1 MPTPLFA
8 AETPAF
14 PVRALHLDLKGVPP
28 TPERLLPLLDLAARA
43 RYNALLVEWE
53 DIFPWTVDPAFRN
66 ETAYTAAGIR
76 ALLEKAGTLG
86 IEVIPLVQC
95 IGHLEWVLKHEA
107 YAPLREVPWREDV
120 MNPLAA
126 GATDLVRRMVEDVLA
141 LQPSPRWF
149 HLGGDEAWTFGSHPD
164 TRAYIEAHGAGALY
178 LKHVEP
184 LLDLLAERG
193 IRPILWH
200 DMMRDWDEASLR
212 ALGEKADLCVWH
224 YWGRPETH
232 PDFCGA
238 PVLDRFAAAG
248 IPLWA
253 ATAYKGGEGPDGNL
267 PVRAEREANATG
279 WAELAEG
286 RGFAGAVATAWSRYS
301 HGLPQVEPIDSAL
314 DALVR
319 CGHIL
324 HDGTTPCPEHPEVRA
339 ILEDLGEWEGF
350 CACRAVMRE
359 LDAGLMDAW
368 RRARYI
374 RTQLAFEE
382 AHPDRRSPRALYR
395 YLEQIDASIARAA
408 DAAERMR
415 EVFRG
420 RLAPLWID
428 EYPQPRLDALR
439 AERERL
445 LRDVESFDPE
455 RFAQARGG

>member
-14 PVRALHLDLKGVPP
+14 PQRALHLDLKGVPP
-28 TPERLLPLLDLAARA
+28 TPGRLLSLLDLAARA

-53 DIFPWTVDPAFRN
+53 DVFPWTVDPAFRN
-66 ETAYTAAGIR
+66 ETAYTPDDVRGF
-76 ALLEKAGTLG
+76 LEKAKSLG

-95 IGHLEWVLKHEA
+95 IGHLEWVLKHQA
-107 YAPLREVPWREDV
+107 YEPLREVDWREDV
-120 MNPLAA
+120 LNPLAP
-126 GATDLVRRMVEDVLA
+126 GATELIGNMVEDVLA
-141 LQPSPRWF
+141 LQPAPRWF
-149 HLGGDEAWTFGSHPD
+149 HLGGDEAWTFGTHPE

-184 LLDLLAERG
+184 LLDMLGERG

-212 ALGEKADLCVWH
+212 ALGKKADLCVWH
-224 YWGRPETH
+224 YWGRPGTH

-238 PVLDRFAAAG
+238 PVLDRFASAG

-253 ATAYKGGEGPDGNL
+253 GTAYKGGEGPDGNL
-267 PVRAEREANATG
+267 PVQAEREANAVG
-279 WAELAEG
+279 WTELAAG
-286 RGFAGAVATAWSRYS
+286 RGFVGAVATAWRRDS
-301 HGLPQVEPIDSAL
+301 HGLAQGEPIDSAL

-319 CGHIL
+319 TGAIL
-324 HDGTTPCPEHPEVRA
+324 HDGTRPEPDHPEVQSL
-339 ILEDLGEWEGF
+339 LEDLGEWEGF
-350 CACRAVMRE
+350 SACRHVMEE
-359 LDAGLMDAW
+359 LQAGLMDAW

-374 RTQLAFEE
+374 RNQIAFEE
-382 AHPDRRSPRALYR
+382 ANPDRRSPRALYR

-408 DAAERMR
+408 EAADGMR
-415 EVFRG
+415 AAFRG

-428 EYPQPRLDALR
+428 EYPQPRLDAIR

-445 LRDVESFDPE
+445 LRDVEAFDPE
-455 RFAQARGG
+455 RFAQARGV